1 MNAIFVSI
9 NPRIEISIVTKRM
22 MTIKITAFVIIP
34 ILSLLVFN
42 TVSSAQTAAA
52 VITSNMTKAYE
63 NSQSS

>member
-1 MNAIFVSI
+1 
-9 NPRIEISIVTKRM
+9 M